1 MSDYTICAV
10 VLVLL
15 LLNNFTDNVLKCVP
29 TQILNVLLWQFT
41 IKLTIFETKRNFSF
55 KTDQIRVKLQLYAKS
70 ECLFVQGNRRGIL
83 HIDCG
88 KLNGQ
93 RG

>member
-29 TQILNVLLWQFT
+29 THILNFLLWQFT
-41 IKLTIFETKRNFSF
+41 IKLIIFETKRNFSF
-55 KTDQIRVKLQLYAKS
+55 KIYQIRVKLQFYVEVRMYLR
-70 ECLFVQGNRRGIL
+70 VGNRRGIL

-88 KLNGQ
+88 KLNRQ